1 MGRNGEI
8 AMYEIGVTAQFEAAH
23 RLVGDFGP
31 ATRLHGHTYRLE
43 VVVSGE
49 QLNADG
55 VLYDIGRLREA
66 VDALTAVLHYRNL
79 DEVAGLAGKN
89 TTAETVADY
98 CWEALAPPL
107 QGQGLAALLVR
118 VWESPQVYAA
128 RMDRL
133 DSAEQTREM
142 R

>member
-1 MGRNGEI
+1 
-8 AMYEIGVTAQFEAAH
+8 
-23 RLVGDFGP
+23 VGNFGP

-43 VVVSGE
+43 VIVSGE
-49 QLNADG
+49 RLTADG
-55 VLYDIGRLREA
+55 VLYDIGRLRED
-66 VDALTAVLHYRNL
+66 VDALTAALHYRNL

-89 TTAETVADY
+89 TTAEAVADY
-98 CWEALAPPL
+98 CWATLAPPL
-107 QGQGLAALLVR
+107 RRQGLAALLVR

-133 DSAEQTREM
+133 DPADPTREM